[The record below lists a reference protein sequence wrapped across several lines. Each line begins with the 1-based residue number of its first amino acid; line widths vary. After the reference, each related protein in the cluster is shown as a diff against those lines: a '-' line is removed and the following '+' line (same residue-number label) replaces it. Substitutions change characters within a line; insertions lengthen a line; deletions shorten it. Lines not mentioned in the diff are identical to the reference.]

1 MTLRNSF
8 GEMLEAVDDHTS
20 ERPTAPSLAT
30 LWSRRTFLRAT
41 GSVALLAGTSTSLL
55 ALSGCQNA
63 KTPADFNFT
72 ELKRGV
78 DETHHVAEGHDA
90 DILIRWGDPVTADAP
105 DFDPANQTAQ
115 AQSRQFGYNNDYLG
129 FVPLPYGE
137 AASDRGLLCV
147 NHEYTNANLMFSGF
161 TDVKDLSPE
170 QINVTLAAH
179 GGSIVEIM
187 RDASGKWKT
196 VADSKF
202 NRRITMLDTQMDM
215 HGPAAGHKRLQTNAD
230 PSGRQVIGTLNNC
243 AGGITPWG
251 TWLMGEENINFY
263 FGGSLTDT
271 TESENHKRMGI
282 PKDYMGWARDHARFD
297 IGKEPNEPNRFGW
310 VTEVD
315 PLDSSSTPK
324 KRTAL
329 GRFKHEGAESAI
341 STGGYLTVYMGDDQ
355 RGEYLYKFVSA
366 QKINLKDRAANADLL
381 DEGTLYVARFAEDG
395 SGEWRPL
402 VFGQN
407 GLDAANGFNDQS
419 DVLIETRRA
428 ADILQATPMDR
439 PEDVQPDHRTGLVY
453 VALTNNNKRTAAET
467 NGPNP
472 RSENLWGQIV
482 EITPKDLDHASTH
495 FTWSLLVTCGNPE
508 NTAIASDWNT
518 ATTEDGWFS
527 CPDNF
532 AVDAQGRLWVAT
544 DQGDD
549 WAETS
554 GAADG
559 IFALTTD
566 GEGRGTAKRF
576 FRVPVGAEMC
586 GPCFTPD
593 ASTLF
598 VAVQHPAADG
608 TEHFVGFE
616 RASTFEDPATRWP
629 DFAPDMPPRP
639 SVVAITS
646 HKGGPIGT

>member
-1 MTLRNSF
+1 MTLRKSF
-8 GEMLEAVDDHTS
+8 GEMLESIDDQPITRS
-20 ERPTAPSLAT
+20 AAPSLAT

-41 GSVALLAGTSTSLL
+41 GSAALLAGTSTSLL
-55 ALSGCQNA
+55 ALGGCQKA
-63 KTPADFNFT
+63 EASADFNFT
-72 ELKRGV
+72 ELKRGI
-78 DETHHVAEGHDA
+78 DETHHVADGHDA
-90 DILIRWGDPVTADAP
+90 DILIRWGDPVTKSAP
-105 DFDPANQTAQ
+105 PFDPAHQTAKAQ
-115 AQSRQFGYNNDYLG
+115 AQQFGYNNDYLG
-129 FVPLPYGE
+129 FVPLPYG
-137 AASDRGLLCV
+137 AGVSDRGLLCV
-147 NHEYTNANLMFSGF
+147 NHEYTNANLMFAGF

-187 RDASGKWKT
+187 RDANGKWKT
-196 VADSKF
+196 VADSSY
-202 NRRITMLDTQMDM
+202 NRRITMLDTRMHL
-215 HGPAAGHKRLQTNAD
+215 HGPAAGHKRLQTHAD
-230 PSGRQVIGTLNNC
+230 PSGRQVTGTLNNC

-271 TESENHKRMGI
+271 DEAVNHARMGI
-282 PKDYMGWARDHARFD
+282 PQDYMGWARDHARFD
-297 IGKEPNEPNRFGW
+297 IGKEPKEANRFGW

-315 PLDSSSTPK
+315 PLNPASTPK

-329 GRFKHEGAESAI
+329 GRFKHEGAESII
-341 STGGYLTVYMGDDQ
+341 SANGYLAVYMGDDQ

-366 QKINLKDRAANADLL
+366 RKVDTTNRSANADLL
-381 DEGTLYVARFAEDG
+381 DEGTLYVARFSEDG
-395 SGEWRPL
+395 HGKWMPL
-402 VFGQN
+402 TFGQN
-407 GLDAANGFNDQS
+407 GLDASNGFNDQG
-419 DVLIETRRA
+419 DVLIEARRA
-428 ADILQATPMDR
+428 ADILKATPMDR
-439 PEDVQPDHRTGLVY
+439 PEDVQPDQKTNLVY
-453 VALTNNNKRTAAET
+453 VALTNNNKRKAGET

-482 EITPKDLDHASTH
+482 EITPSELDHANTD
-495 FTWSLLVTCGNPE
+495 FTWTLLVTCGDPQ

-518 ATTEDGWFS
+518 QTTEDGWFA
-527 CPDNF
+527 CPDNL
-532 AVDAQGRLWVAT
+532 AIDARGRLWVAT

-549 WAETS
+549 WAQTS
-554 GAADG
+554 DASDG
-559 IFALTTD
+559 IFALTTN

-576 FRVPVGAEMC
+576 FAVPVGAEMC

-593 ASTLF
+593 ATTLF

-608 TEHFVGFE
+608 TEHFAGFE

-646 HKGGPIGT
+646 QNGGPIGT